1 MAGDTRSVMSY
12 SDALTA
18 LKASDV
24 TVYVVGF
31 LENQGAREK
40 LEQRMRLTQIA
51 EATGGLAFF
60 PGTKKDID
68 LAYEQVQADVNSRYL
83 IGYISSNQAN
93 DGRWRK
99 LDVRLNRPDLKA
111 AKIRARKGY
120 FALMR
125 PERSRHGPSSG
136 RAGRHAGAGRA
147 RCPNAARPG
156 CPDAARRMVRSAG
169 FGPPSPPC
177 HPRTIASSWSRP
189 SNFEATSHGP
199 STNW

>member
-1 MAGDTRSVMSY
+1 MSY
-12 SDALTA
+12 TDALTA

-31 LENQGAREK
+31 MENQGARDK
-40 LEQRMRLTQIA
+40 LEQRIRLTQFA

-83 IGYISSNQAN
+83 IGFTSSNEAN

-99 LDVRLNRPDLKA
+99 LDVRLNRAELKA
-111 AKIRARKGY
+111 AKIRTRKGY

-125 PERSRHGPSSG
+125 PD
-136 RAGRHAGAGRA
+136 AV
-147 RCPNAARPG
+147 AARP
-156 CPDAARRMVRSAG
+156 
-169 FGPPSPPC
+169 
-177 HPRTIASSWSRP
+177 
-189 SNFEATSHGP
+189 E
-199 STNW
+199 